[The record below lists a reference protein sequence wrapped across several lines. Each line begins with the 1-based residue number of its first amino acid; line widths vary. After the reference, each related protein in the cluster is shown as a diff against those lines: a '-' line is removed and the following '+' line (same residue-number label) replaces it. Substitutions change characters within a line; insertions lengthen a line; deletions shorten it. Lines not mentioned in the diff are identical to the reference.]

1 MVRLAV
7 IGLGAVTRNI
17 HLPAYRRLKDRVTL
31 VAGCDVDPAPR
42 VLMEKAGLFQEIYG
56 SPEEMLDKAKPD
68 LVSICTPPSFHHRQ
82 CLDALERGCHVFCE
96 KPLAEN
102 LAHADEIIRAS
113 SRFKRSVVVNS
124 QFPNMNM
131 YTAAKKQIGS
141 HEFGRLLFLHAWQ
154 TFRPTTDTEVGW
166 RANMQRRLCFE
177 FGVYVF
183 ELIRYF
189 FDATPSTLWA
199 HMPRP
204 IPGSSTES
212 INIIAMEFPDG
223 RAASIILD
231 RLSKGPERY
240 LDMRLDGEHAA
251 IHTSI
256 GGELRFEVG
265 LHTRQRK
272 PFMGL
277 HVVKGGQA
285 VLQQAERA
293 TVIGTDGMNP
303 FASATAVHFGKF
315 LSAIEAGHVPS
326 GTAEDHKATL
336 ALTLAAYDAAESGRA
351 IAIAPYLAGVVTGT
365 DVQ

>member
-1 MVRLAV
+1 MIRLAV

-17 HLPAYRRLKDRVTL
+17 HLPAYRRLKGRGTL
-31 VAGCDVDPAPR
+31 VAGCEVDLATMAA
-42 VLMEKAGLFQEIYG
+42 MEKTGLFKRIYD
-56 SPEEMLDKAKPD
+56 SHEEMLDKAKPD
-68 LVSICTPPSFHHRQ
+68 VVSICTPPFLHHQQ
-82 CLDALERGCHVFCE
+82 CLDALERDCHVFCE
-96 KPLAEN
+96 KPLAES
-102 LAHADEIIRAS
+102 LAHADEIILAS
-113 SRFKRSVVVNS
+113 SRCMRSVVVNS
-124 QFPNMNM
+124 QFPNMNI

-141 HEFGRLLFLHAWQ
+141 PEFGRLLFLHAWQ
-154 TFRPTTDTEVGW
+154 TFRPTADTEGGW

-177 FGVYVF
+177 FGVHVF
-183 ELIRYF
+183 ELIRHF

-204 IPGSSTES
+204 IRASNTES
-212 INIIAMEFPDG
+212 LNIIAMEFPDG
-223 RAASIILD
+223 RAASILLD
-231 RLSKGPERY
+231 RVSKGPERY
-240 LDMRLDGEHAA
+240 LEMRLDGEHAA
-251 IHTSI
+251 VHTSI

-303 FASATAVHFGKF
+303 FASATAVHFGNF
-315 LSAIEAGHVPS
+315 LSAIEDGRVPS

-336 ALTLAAYDAAESGRA
+336 ALTLAAYDAAESRKVV
-351 IAIAPYLAGVVTGT
+351 AIAPYLSGAATRK
-365 DVQ
+365 DLS

>member
-1 MVRLAV
+1 MIRLAV
-7 IGLGAVTRNI
+7 IGLGAVTKNI

-31 VAGCDVDPAPR
+31 VAGCDVESSTRAS
-42 VLMEKAGLFQEIYG
+42 MEKTGLFQVVYS
-56 SPEEMLDKAKPD
+56 SPEEMFERAKPD
-68 LVSICTPPSFHHRQ
+68 IVSICTPPFLHHRQ

-96 KPLAEN
+96 KPLAES
-102 LAHADEIIRAS
+102 LAHADEIILAS
-113 SRFKRSVVVNS
+113 SRCKRLVVVNS

-131 YTAAKKQIGS
+131 YRAAKEQIGS
-141 HEFGRLLFLHAWQ
+141 PEFGRLLFLHASQ
-154 TFRPTTDTEVGW
+154 TFRPTVETEAGW
-166 RANMQRRLCFE
+166 RVNMKRRLCFE
-177 FGVYVF
+177 FGVHVF

-189 FDATPSTLWA
+189 FDTAPSRLWA
-199 HMPRP
+199 HMPKP
-204 IPGSSTES
+204 IPGSDTES
-212 INIIAMEFPDG
+212 LNVIAMEFPDG
-223 RAASIILD
+223 RAASILLD

-240 LDMRLDGEHAA
+240 LDMRLDGENAA

-303 FASATAVHFGKF
+303 FASATAVHFGNF
-315 LSAIEAGHVPS
+315 LSAIERGLVLS

-336 ALTLAAYDAAESGRA
+336 ALTLAAYDAAESGKA
-351 IAIAPYLAGVVTGT
+351 VAIAPYLDGSSTRK
-365 DVQ
+365 DHP

>member
-7 IGLGAVTRNI
+7 IGLGAVTKNI

-31 VAGCDVDPAPR
+31 VAGCDIDPATR
-42 VLMEKAGLFQEIYG
+42 ASMEKTGLFQKIYD
-56 SPEEMLDKAKPD
+56 SPEEMLDQSKPD
-68 LVSICTPPSFHHRQ
+68 VVSLCTPPFLHHQQ

-96 KPLAEN
+96 KPLAES
-102 LAHADEIIRAS
+102 LAHADEIILAS
-113 SRFKRSVVVNS
+113 SRSKRSVVVNS

-131 YTAAKKQIGS
+131 YTAAKKRIGS
-141 HEFGRLLFLHAWQ
+141 PEFGRLLFLHAWQ
-154 TFRPTTDTEVGW
+154 TFRPTADTEAGW
-166 RANMQRRLCFE
+166 RANMKRRLCFE
-177 FGVYVF
+177 FGVHVF
-183 ELIRYF
+183 ELVRYF

-204 IPGSSTES
+204 IPGSQTES
-212 INIIAMEFPDG
+212 LNIIAMEFPDG
-223 RAASIILD
+223 RAASILLD

-240 LDMRLDGEHAA
+240 LEMRLDGEHAA

-265 LHTRQRK
+265 LHPRQRK

-277 HVVKGGQA
+277 HVVQGGQA

-303 FASATAVHFGKF
+303 FASATAVQFGNF
-315 LSAIEAGHVPS
+315 LSAIEAGRVPS

-351 IAIAPYLAGVVTGT
+351 VAIAPYLDGVATRK
-365 DVQ
+365 DLS

>member
-7 IGLGAVTRNI
+7 IGLGAVTKNI
-17 HLPAYRRLKDRVTL
+17 HLPAYRRLKNRVTL
-31 VAGCDVDPAPR
+31 VGGCDVDPATR
-42 VLMEKAGLFQEIYG
+42 ASMEQSGLFQAIYE

-68 LVSICTPPSFHHRQ
+68 VVSICTPPFLHHRQ
-82 CLDALERGCHVFCE
+82 SLDALARGCHVFCE
-96 KPLAEN
+96 KPLAES
-102 LAHADEIIRAS
+102 LAQADEIILAS
-113 SRFKRSVVVNS
+113 ARVQRTVVVNS

-131 YTAAKKQIGS
+131 YQAAKKRIGS
-141 HEFGRLLFLHAWQ
+141 PEFGRLLFLHAWQ
-154 TFRPTTDTEVGW
+154 TFRPTADTEAGW
-166 RANMQRRLCFE
+166 RATMKRRLCFE
-177 FGVYVF
+177 FGVHVF
-183 ELIRYF
+183 ELVRYF

-204 IPGSSTES
+204 IPGSNTES
-212 INIIAMEFPDG
+212 LNIIAMEFPDG
-223 RAASIILD
+223 RAASILLD

-240 LDMRLDGEHAA
+240 LEMRLDGEHAA

-293 TVIGTDGMNP
+293 TVIGADGMNP
-303 FASATAVHFGKF
+303 FASATAVQFGNF
-315 LSAIEAGHVPS
+315 LDAIEQGVVPS
-326 GTAEDHKATL
+326 GTAADHKPTL
-336 ALTLAAYDAAESGRA
+336 ALTLAAYDAAESGSSVSL
-351 IAIAPYLAGVVTGT
+351 APYLDGT
-365 DVQ
+365 VLR